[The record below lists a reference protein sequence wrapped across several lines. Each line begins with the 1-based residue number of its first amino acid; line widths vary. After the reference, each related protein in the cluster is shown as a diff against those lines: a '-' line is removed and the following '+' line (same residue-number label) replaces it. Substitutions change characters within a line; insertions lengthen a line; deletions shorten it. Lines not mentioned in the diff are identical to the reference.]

1 MGFQML
7 KEMELQCNSLW
18 LVRARANQEQ
28 TDGELAEKAGRLAPA
43 SHKEQ
48 NTFLVSQYPQRG
60 FISHLKSSKHAVC
73 LEPDSPWP

>member
-28 TDGELAEKAGRLAPA
+28 TDGELAEKAGRLAPV

-60 FISHLKSSKHAVC
+60 FISHLESSKHAVC
-73 LEPDSPWP
+73 LEPDSP